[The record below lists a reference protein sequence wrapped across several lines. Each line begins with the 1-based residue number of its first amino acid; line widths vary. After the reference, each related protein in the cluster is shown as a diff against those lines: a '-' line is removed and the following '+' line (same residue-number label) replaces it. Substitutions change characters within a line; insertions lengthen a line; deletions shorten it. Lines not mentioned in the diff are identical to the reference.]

1 MNKAAIFFLC
11 LFSALVSLD
20 LQAAETLPASENSQQ
35 VSTIGK
41 VISWYNDNLN
51 YGSITLLMAIESS
64 FIPFPS
70 EVIIPPAA
78 YKSLEEN
85 SGLNIFLVVLFGTVG
100 ALIGALINYLLAMW
114 LGRPIIYKFAD
125 SKIGHLCLLSK
136 EKVEHAEAYFVKH
149 GKASTFVGRLVPAVR
164 QLISIPAGIAKMKLH
179 IFLLYTFFGAGMWN
193 IVLAFLG
200 YIAKGQEDLISK
212 YSSELSYVLLGV
224 GVLFVAYL
232 IYNGLKKNK
241 NTAKK

>member
-1 MNKAAIFFLC
+1 MNKLAVIFI
-11 LFSALVSLD
+11 SLIS
-20 LQAAETLPASENSQQ
+20 LLASYNIKAENLTTQDTTEK
-35 VSTIGK
+35 VSTIGQ
-41 VISWYNDNLN
+41 VIAWYNDNLN

-78 YKSLEEN
+78 YKSLEEDSN
-85 SGLNIFLVVLFGTVG
+85 LNIFLVVLFGTLG

-114 LGRPIIYKFAD
+114 LGRPIIYKFAE
-125 SKIGHLCLLSK
+125 SKLGRLCLLSK
-136 EKVEHAEAYFVKH
+136 EKVENAENYFIKH

-164 QLISIPAGIAKMKLH
+164 QLISIPAGLAKMRLH
-179 IFLLYTFFGAGMWN
+179 IFLLFTFFGAGIWN

-200 YIAKGQEDLISK
+200 YLAKGQEDMISK

-232 IYNGLKKNK
+232 IYNGFKKKKLKK
-241 NTAKK
+241 

>member
-1 MNKAAIFFLC
+1 MNKLAVIFI
-11 LFSALVSLD
+11 SLIS
-20 LQAAETLPASENSQQ
+20 LLASYNIKAENLSTQDTTEK
-35 VSTIGK
+35 VSTIGQ
-41 VISWYNDNLN
+41 VIAWYNDNLN

-78 YKSLEEN
+78 YKSLEEDSN
-85 SGLNIFLVVLFGTVG
+85 LNIFLVILFGTLG

-114 LGRPIIYKFAD
+114 LGRPIIYKFAE
-125 SKIGHLCLLSK
+125 SKLGRLCLLSK
-136 EKVEHAEAYFVKH
+136 EKVEKAENYFVKH

-164 QLISIPAGIAKMKLH
+164 QLISIPAGLAKMKLH
-179 IFLLYTFFGAGMWN
+179 IFLLFTFFGAGIWN

-200 YIAKGQEDLISK
+200 YLAKGQEDVIAK
-212 YSSELSYVLLGV
+212 YSSELSYVLLGI

-232 IYNGLKKNK
+232 IYNGFNKKTNK
-241 NTAKK
+241 KQ

>member
-1 MNKAAIFFLC
+1 MNKLAVIFI
-11 LFSALVSLD
+11 SLIS
-20 LQAAETLPASENSQQ
+20 LLASYNIKAENLTTQDTTEK
-35 VSTIGK
+35 VSTIGQ
-41 VISWYNDNLN
+41 VIAWYNDNLN

-78 YKSLEEN
+78 YKSLEEDSN
-85 SGLNIFLVVLFGTVG
+85 LNIFLVVLFGTLG

-114 LGRPIIYKFAD
+114 LGRPIIYKFAE
-125 SKIGHLCLLSK
+125 SKLGRLCLLSK
-136 EKVEHAEAYFVKH
+136 EKVENAENYFIKH

-164 QLISIPAGIAKMKLH
+164 QLISIPAGLAKMRLH
-179 IFLLYTFFGAGMWN
+179 IFLLFTFFGAGIWN

-200 YIAKGQEDLISK
+200 YLAKGQEDMIAK
-212 YSSELSYVLLGV
+212 YSSELSYVLLGI

-232 IYNGLKKNK
+232 IYNGFKKKTNK
-241 NTAKK
+241 KQ

>member
-1 MNKAAIFFLC
+1 MNKLAVIFI
-11 LFSALVSLD
+11 SLIS
-20 LQAAETLPASENSQQ
+20 LLASYNIKAENLTTQDTTEK
-35 VSTIGK
+35 VSTIGQ
-41 VISWYNDNLN
+41 VIAWYNDNLN

-78 YKSLEEN
+78 YKSLEEDSN
-85 SGLNIFLVVLFGTVG
+85 LNIFLVVLFGTLG

-114 LGRPIIYKFAD
+114 LGRPIIYKFAE
-125 SKIGHLCLLSK
+125 SKLGRLCLLSK
-136 EKVEHAEAYFVKH
+136 EKVEKAENYFVKH

-164 QLISIPAGIAKMKLH
+164 QLISIPAGLAKMKLH
-179 IFLLYTFFGAGMWN
+179 IFLLFTFFGAGIWN

-200 YIAKGQEDLISK
+200 YLAKGQEDVIAK
-212 YSSELSYVLLGV
+212 YSSELSYVLLGI

-232 IYNGLKKNK
+232 IYNGFNKKTNK
-241 NTAKK
+241 KQ

>member
-1 MNKAAIFFLC
+1 MNKLAVIFI
-11 LFSALVSLD
+11 SLIS
-20 LQAAETLPASENSQQ
+20 LLASYNIKAENLTTQDTTEK
-35 VSTIGK
+35 VSTIGQ
-41 VISWYNDNLN
+41 VIAWYNDNLN

-78 YKSLEEN
+78 YKSLEEDSN
-85 SGLNIFLVVLFGTVG
+85 LNIFLVVLFGTLG

-114 LGRPIIYKFAD
+114 LGRPIIYKFAE
-125 SKIGHLCLLSK
+125 SKLGRLCLLSK
-136 EKVEHAEAYFVKH
+136 EKVENAENYFIKH

-164 QLISIPAGIAKMKLH
+164 QLISIPAGLAKMRLH
-179 IFLLYTFFGAGMWN
+179 IFLLFTFFGAGIWN

-200 YIAKGQEDLISK
+200 YLAKGQEDMISK

-232 IYNGLKKNK
+232 IYNGFKKKTNK
-241 NTAKK
+241 KQ

>member
-1 MNKAAIFFLC
+1 MNKLAVVFISLIS
-11 LFSALVSLD
+11 LFASWNLK
-20 LQAAETLPASENSQQ
+20 AEDLPAQDTNNELSAVGQ
-35 VSTIGK
+35 VIA
-41 VISWYNDNLN
+41 WYNDNLN

-78 YKSLEEN
+78 YKALEKD
-85 SGLNIFLVVLFGTVG
+85 SGLNIFLVVLFGTLG
-100 ALIGALINYLLAMW
+100 ALIGALINYFLAMW
-114 LGRPIIYKFAD
+114 LGRPIIYKFAE
-125 SKIGHLCLLSK
+125 SKLGRLCLLSK
-136 EKVEHAEAYFVKH
+136 EKVEKAENYFVRH

-164 QLISIPAGIAKMKLH
+164 QLISIPAGLAKMKLH
-179 IFLLYTFFGAGMWN
+179 IFLLFTFFGAGIWN

-200 YIAKGQEDLISK
+200 YLAKGQEDMIAK

-232 IYNGLKKNK
+232 IYNGFKK
-241 NTAKK
+241 KKTKKVK